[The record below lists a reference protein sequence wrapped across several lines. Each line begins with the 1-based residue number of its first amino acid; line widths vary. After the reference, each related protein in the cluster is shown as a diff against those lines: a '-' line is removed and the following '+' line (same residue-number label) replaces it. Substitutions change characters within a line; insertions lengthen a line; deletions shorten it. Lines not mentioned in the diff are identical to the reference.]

1 MNLITYIIATLNHML
16 KLSVLLLVFHIL
28 QQRFSSVEAYTDCS
42 FASILMPDLG
52 PTRWDF

>member
-52 PTRWDF
+52 LTRWDF